1 MNLFPVVLIARC
13 SAIQIDVEAFL
24 IHFIRHH
31 GIPHRP
37 FFWPPRFPPPPP
49 PFPPPPR
56 FPPPPPL
63 ALPPPPPP
71 LPRPPTGFWFPLT
84 LACPRSLDATAFL
97 PGSYPPNALLR
108 PP

>member
-1 MNLFPVVLIARC
+1 MSGRSLLI
-13 SAIQIDVEAFL
+13 SFGAI
-24 IHFIRHH
+24 

-49 PFPPPPR
+49 R

-63 ALPPPPPP
+63 PPPPPCLALPPPPP
-71 LPRPPTGFWFPLT
+71 LPRAPAGFGFPLT
-84 LACPRSLDATAFL
+84 LACPRWLDASVFL

-108 PP
+108 PPALPVSFAKPLAGSAV